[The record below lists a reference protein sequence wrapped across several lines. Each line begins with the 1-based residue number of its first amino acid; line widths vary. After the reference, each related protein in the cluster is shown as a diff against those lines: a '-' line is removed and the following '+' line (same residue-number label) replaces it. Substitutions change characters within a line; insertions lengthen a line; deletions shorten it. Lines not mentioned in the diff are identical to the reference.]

1 MEFYKKYI
9 PYPKDYVRRDGSKPE
24 GKGYPYEDTWNC
36 SDLDQLHSIAIVS
49 FTKEKVGDFKGQK
62 NEALIKRIIDAH
74 TKEGDIVLDFFSG
87 TGTTASVA
95 HKLKRQWIT
104 VEQIDEQIDKQL
116 RRLNKVLKG
125 DQTGISKSVGW
136 KGGGDFVYL
145 ELMEWNENL
154 VNRIQSAESKEDLQE
169 LWTIMKDKAF
179 LSYKVDIKAFD
190 SHAKDFSDLSMEDQK
205 RFLIE
210 SLDQNHLYV
219 NYSEIDDEEY
229 SISDEDKNLNKE
241 FYKS

>member
-1 MEFYKKYI
+1 
-9 PYPKDYVRRDGSKPE
+9 
-24 GKGYPYEDTWNC
+24 
-36 SDLDQLHSIAIVS
+36 
-49 FTKEKVGDFKGQK
+49 
-62 NEALIKRIIDAH
+62 
-74 TKEGDIVLDFFSG
+74 
-87 TGTTASVA
+87 
-95 HKLKRQWIT
+95 
-104 VEQIDEQIDKQL
+104 
-116 RRLNKVLKG
+116 
-125 DQTGISKSVGW
+125 
-136 KGGGDFVYL
+136 
-145 ELMEWNENL
+145 
-154 VNRIQSAESKEDLQE
+154 
-169 LWTIMKDKAF
+169 MKDKAF